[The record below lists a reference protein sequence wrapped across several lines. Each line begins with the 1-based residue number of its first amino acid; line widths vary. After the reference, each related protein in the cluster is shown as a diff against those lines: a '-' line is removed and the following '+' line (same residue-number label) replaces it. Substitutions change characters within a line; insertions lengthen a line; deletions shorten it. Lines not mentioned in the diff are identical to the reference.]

1 MAQRRNS
8 NQANE
13 PRPSRLRVLVT
24 ESYVT
29 NDGEEKTAY
38 HQVGTAF
45 FHKNG
50 HGLNI
55 EFIEGIS
62 VSGQVVCLPPPASAG
77 GVDKARQPLPGA
89 AATEGDH
96 HLVVPFTFPG
106 SPRPTGSTPRPSS
119 PDPTRTSG
127 LPKGIVHQNAQS
139 PGSDPGPCR
148 WDSDVGIGGSRR
160 TPNRDEIP
168 RLDVLFLLS
177 SRCRVSSP
185 DRQQACARSVSPAR
199 ITLAYPTRG
208 SLAARQAAGR
218 GLNAAPAR
226 SAESVDP
233 RRAATSW
240 PAARF
245 QHGAAL
251 LRVKGTRPGTV
262 ARRPLTRL
270 RGGRKAR

>member
-106 SPRPTGSTPRPSS
+106 CPPSDRINSP
-119 PDPTRTSG
+119 
-127 LPKGIVHQNAQS
+127 I
-139 PGSDPGPCR
+139 
-148 WDSDVGIGGSRR
+148 
-160 TPNRDEIP
+160 
-168 RLDVLFLLS
+168 LL
-177 SRCRVSSP
+177 
-185 DRQQACARSVSPAR
+185 
-199 ITLAYPTRG
+199 
-208 SLAARQAAGR
+208 
-218 GLNAAPAR
+218 
-226 SAESVDP
+226 
-233 RRAATSW
+233 
-240 PAARF
+240 
-245 QHGAAL
+245 
-251 LRVKGTRPGTV
+251 
-262 ARRPLTRL
+262 ARRKPHLQLAEGNRAPECTKPR
-270 RGGRKAR
+270 